1 MSFLF
6 FGKFLLDFSIRNVF
20 EFFKSK
26 GKILRLLWCKQT
38 DVKSKKIK
46 LKMKE
51 HKDQLKKLNQSLQQ
65 ATRFDEV
72 LEVSLVSAYTTN
84 FNLTGLKL

>member
-1 MSFLF
+1 
-6 FGKFLLDFSIRNVF
+6 
-20 EFFKSK
+20 
-26 GKILRLLWCKQT
+26 
-38 DVKSKKIK
+38 
-46 LKMKE
+46 MKE

-65 ATRFDEV
+65 ATKFDEV